1 MKTGRN
7 DPCPCGSGKKYKY
20 CCLGAEN
27 GANSTDDGLPPI
39 HQLMGFLSA
48 VEYTDAM
55 QRYTDYCENRLP
67 PGAPAPTFREYTF
80 GTSEAGGVFEE
91 MDLGRVLDGVSNL
104 DEARDRMDEAVKR
117 YNAEVDREETLSLED
132 KLTELLD
139 KGPMRAKNVV
149 TLNKK
154 ISADAVKEVP
164 VIRYMEA
171 FLEFM
176 VRNNGTLS
184 LDENRELTADL
195 DELFTIIREETE
207 YDCLTIDSSG
217 GPFFPVQMIF
227 IKVCL
232 IELGFIEPNERGL
245 TINDKGL
252 NFLAGK
258 GRKQVFFRV
267 LKIMTDRVNWF
278 YLSGLPEE
286 VEIFHETRGLLL
298 YAAARMPEE
307 YSSRIRPKDLL
318 DSVESLV
325 PIYEELK
332 EAGIGRKQAV
342 DIFTDHFF
350 QLYCHFFNFMN
361 IEETDKKG
369 RPLSFSRTKLLEDLF
384 HWEI

>member
-1 MKTGRN
+1 MKPGRN

-20 CCLGAEN
+20 CCLEN
-27 GANSTDDGLPPI
+27 DNRDRKTDDGLPPI
-39 HQLMGFLSA
+39 HNLMGFSSA
-48 VEYTDAM
+48 VEYTDAI
-55 QRYTDYCENRLP
+55 QRYTDYCEKRLP
-67 PGAPAPTFREYTF
+67 PGAPAPTFREYSF
-80 GTSEAGGVFEE
+80 GTSEAGGVFED
-91 MDLGRVLDGVSNL
+91 MDLERVLDGVSNL
-104 DEARDRMDEAVKR
+104 DEARDRIDEAVKR
-117 YNAEVDREETLSLED
+117 YNAELDQGETLSIED

-184 LDENRELTADL
+184 LDENRELKADL
-195 DELFTIIREETE
+195 DELFTIIREQTE

-227 IKVCL
+227 IKACL

-245 TINDKGL
+245 TINEKGL

-267 LKIMTDRVNWF
+267 LRIMTDRINWF

-286 VEIFHETRGLLL
+286 VEVFHETRGLILH
-298 YAAARMPEE
+298 AAACMPKE

-318 DSVESLV
+318 DAVDSLV

-332 EAGIGRKQAV
+332 KAGIGRKEAA

-350 QLYCHFFNFMN
+350 LLYCHFFNFMV
-361 IEETDKKG
+361 IEESDKKG
-369 RPLSFSRTKLLEDLF
+369 RPVSFSRTKLLEELF
-384 HWEI
+384 HWEL